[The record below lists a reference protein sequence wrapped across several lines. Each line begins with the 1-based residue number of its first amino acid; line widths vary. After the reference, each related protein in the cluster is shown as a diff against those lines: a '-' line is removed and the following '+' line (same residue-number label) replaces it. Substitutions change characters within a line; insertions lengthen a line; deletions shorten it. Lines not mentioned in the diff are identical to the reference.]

1 MPDEY
6 VIGCDID
13 HYREGSKG
21 GRGGGEGCLSHQT
34 REIDEVFYDS
44 RKFFEGLHV
53 SRRISAGW
61 NDYSAVGTIC
71 NDHRSF

>member
-1 MPDEY
+1 MKIT
-6 VIGCDID
+6 V
-13 HYREGSKG
+13 
-21 GRGGGEGCLSHQT
+21 GRVAGGGGGLSHES
-34 REIDEVFYDS
+34 REINEVFHDS
-44 RKFFEGLHV
+44 HKFFEGLHV

>member
-1 MPDEY
+1 MNIT
-6 VIGCDID
+6 V
-13 HYREGSKG
+13 
-21 GRGGGEGCLSHQT
+21 GRVVGGGGGCLSHES
-34 REIDEVFYDS
+34 REINEVFHDS
-44 RKFFEGLHV
+44 RKYFEGLHV